1 MSFYPESDRLIR
13 NRTKEELDLSN
24 YATKTELEHATG
36 VNTFDLAAKNDFIDL
51 KAEVEKVDINKL
63 VNVPTSSNNL
73 KAKVDDLDVDELKK
87 VDLKKFSD
95 VVKNEVKKPRK
106 LKTLKTKVNKLD
118 KKIPDA
124 TTLIH
129 INQQNLEKK
138 KEMLMRNTRR

>member
-1 MSFYPESDRLIR
+1 MSFYPEPDRLIR

-24 YATKTELEHATG
+24 YAIKTELEHATG

-73 KAKVDDLDVDELKK
+73 KVKVDDLDVDELKK

-138 KEMLMRNTRR
+138 NEMLMRNTRR

>member
-1 MSFYPESDRLIR
+1 MSFYPEPDRLIR

-73 KAKVDDLDVDELKK
+73 KVKVDDLDVDELKK

-138 KEMLMRNTRR
+138 NEMLMRNTRR